1 MTCERVKV
9 VLILRSVTKVYS
21 VPFFL
26 ASEYRMLATP
36 AGVGIDGSCSENET
50 DQINNYVES
59 EYEVDVELDEED
71 EDLFFPSISDQ
82 LVVGFGRHD
91 RACQTKTSEIVEL
104 KDVSNVVS
112 ALVADVSVLEKNLS
126 FAKVSIKAEYEKKLE
141 DAVAEL
147 YERVNHRMVE
157 IENLHEERVDIV
169 RRSYKTQLSN
179 ALTKLSKDYHKFY
192 GNRDA
197 EANLTHKKKLQEM
210 ENQQKLLR
218 RNELAQKE
226 MYEMMKQQMEDTINN
241 QQELPS
247 RKSSVL
253 TASAFVDEINELKE
267 SVKDY
272 EARIDYLEDLLE
284 ETNRDNLKL
293 NGDIEELNNQ
303 YHQEHKQVLQFA
315 AEIKTLKSQIEQ
327 EKEIAKNKL
336 KEQEANLKK
345 EMHSQLANIES
356 RLKREAQQQVDSV
369 KRSEAEKLYK
379 QKLLEGKRLKELR
392 EQHEKEKVVTEPP
405 VETDVAA
412 LQAIERKQR
421 VEIARLQREIDQ
433 LKKMYDMKV
442 RILTEHIHKLK
453 DEMFLRTT
461 LQRQAAKVK
470 LAALAYIKKGATVS
484 PLGILSADE
493 QRNLSA
499 VQSPR
504 KYQLPRI
511 IQGPKCMDGI
521 DMKGVEV
528 GSREGSP
535 NVPVV

>member
-1 MTCERVKV
+1 MLQKFTQSLVFV
-9 VLILRSVTKVYS
+9 
-21 VPFFL
+21 FL
-26 ASEYRMLATP
+26 ASIYRMSATP
-36 AGVGIDGSCSENET
+36 VSVDRNCNEHET
-50 DQINNYVES
+50 DQRNNFIEL
-59 EYEVDVELDEED
+59 EIEGDEEVDEED
-71 EDLFFPSISDQ
+71 EDLFFPTISDQ

-91 RACQTKTSEIVEL
+91 RACQTKNSEIVEL

-112 ALVADVSVLEKNLS
+112 ALVADVSVLEKNLY
-126 FAKVSIKAEYEKKLE
+126 FAKVSIRAEYEKKLE

-157 IENLHEERVDIV
+157 IEKLHEERIDVV

-197 EANLTHKKKLQEM
+197 AANLSHKKKLQEM

-226 MYEMMKQQMEDTINN
+226 MYEMMKQQMEDTMNN

-247 RKSSVL
+247 RKSSVF
-253 TASAFVDEINELKE
+253 TASAFIEEINELKE
-267 SVKDY
+267 SAKDY

-284 ETNRDNLKL
+284 ETNRDNRKL
-293 NGDIEELNNQ
+293 NEDIEDLNNQ
-303 YHQEHKQVLQFA
+303 YNQQHKQVLQFA
-315 AEIKTLKSQIEQ
+315 GEIKTLKSQIEQ

-336 KEQEANLKK
+336 KEQEANFKK
-345 EMHSQLANIES
+345 EMRGQLTNIES
-356 RLKREAQQQVDSV
+356 RLRHEAQQQVDSV

-379 QKLLEGKRLKELR
+379 QKLQEEKRLKELR
-392 EQHEKEKVVTEPP
+392 EQHKKEKVVTEPP

-412 LQAIERKQR
+412 LQVIERKQR
-421 VEIARLQREIDQ
+421 AEIARLQREIEQ
-433 LKKMYDMKV
+433 LKKMYDMKI

-461 LQRQAAKVK
+461 FQRQAAKVK

-484 PLGILSADE
+484 PLGILPADE
-493 QRNLSA
+493 QKNLTA

-504 KYQLPRI
+504 KYQLPSIVQEPR
-511 IQGPKCMDGI
+511 GMEGI
-521 DMKGVEV
+521 EVKGVEV

-535 NVPVV
+535 NATVV

>member
-1 MTCERVKV
+1 MST
-9 VLILRSVTKVYS
+9 IPASVD
-21 VPFFL
+21 
-26 ASEYRMLATP
+26 RNRN
-36 AGVGIDGSCSENET
+36 ENET
-50 DQINNYVES
+50 DQRNNYTES
-59 EYEVDVELDEED
+59 EFEGDEEVDEED

-112 ALVADVSVLEKNLS
+112 ALVADVSVLEKSLY

-157 IENLHEERVDIV
+157 IEKLHEERIDIV

-197 EANLTHKKKLQEM
+197 EANLSHKKKLQEM
-210 ENQQKLLR
+210 EHQQKQLR

-226 MYEMMKQQMEDTINN
+226 MYEMMKQQMEDAINN

-247 RKSSVL
+247 RKSSVF
-253 TASAFVDEINELKE
+253 TASAFIEEINELKE
-267 SVKDY
+267 SAKDY

-293 NGDIEELNNQ
+293 NEDIEKLNNQ
-303 YHQEHKQVLQFA
+303 YTQEHEQVLQFA
-315 AEIKTLKSQIEQ
+315 GEIKTLKSQIEQ

-336 KEQEANLKK
+336 KEQEVNLKK
-345 EMHSQLANIES
+345 EMRGQLADIES
-356 RLKREAQQQVDSV
+356 RLMREAQQQVDSV
-369 KRSEAEKLYK
+369 RRSEAEKLYK
-379 QKLLEGKRLKELR
+379 QKLQEEKRLKELR
-392 EQHEKEKVVTEPP
+392 EQHEKEKVVTEAP

-421 VEIARLQREIDQ
+421 AEIARLQREIEQ

-461 LQRQAAKVK
+461 FQRQAAKVK

-484 PLGILSADE
+484 PLGILPADE
-493 QRNLSA
+493 QRNLTA

-504 KYQLPRI
+504 KYQLPSIVQEPR
-511 IQGPKCMDGI
+511 GMEG
-521 DMKGVEV
+521 MEVKGVDV

-535 NVPVV
+535 NAPVV

>member
-1 MTCERVKV
+1 M
-9 VLILRSVTKVYS
+9 S
-21 VPFFL
+21 
-26 ASEYRMLATP
+26 ATP

-50 DQINNYVES
+50 DQRNNYVES

-82 LVVGFGRHD
+82 LVVGFSRHD

-112 ALVADVSVLEKNLS
+112 ALVADASVLEKNLS

-253 TASAFVDEINELKE
+253 TASAFVEEINELKE

-315 AEIKTLKSQIEQ
+315 VEIKTLKSQIEQ

-379 QKLLEGKRLKELR
+379 QKLLEEKRLKELR

-504 KYQLPRI
+504 KYQLPSI